1 MNSSHGQRIENWG
14 VVANDR
20 LSGAVLNRAGHRD
33 GAMIVTSAVVEVRL
47 MGGGDWSD
55 TYPVAF
61 TESGNAYRLGQP
73 SRSFGMDRAERFIHA
88 KLSAESRS
96 MQRETRIFD
105 RDTTIVRAAVD
116 TSLHNFD
123 CIDVYETSFKP
134 L

>member
-1 MNSSHGQRIENWG
+1 MFTGQGQRIEDWG

-20 LSGAVLNRAGHRD
+20 LSGAVHNRAGHRD
-33 GAMIVTSAVVEVRL
+33 GAMIVTSPVVEIRL
-47 MGGGDWSD
+47 MGSGDWSD

-73 SRSFGMDRAERFIHA
+73 SNSFGIERAEQFINA
-88 KLSAESRS
+88 KLTGPSAPV
-96 MQRETRIFD
+96 QREAKGFNPDI
-105 RDTTIVRAAVD
+105 TIVRAAVD
-116 TSLHNFD
+116 TSLHNYD

>member
-1 MNSSHGQRIENWG
+1 MRSSEGQRIENWG
-14 VVANDR
+14 VVANER
-20 LSGAVLNRAGHRD
+20 LAGAVHNRAGHRD
-33 GAMIVTSAVVEVRL
+33 GAMIVTSPVVEIRL
-47 MGGGDWSD
+47 MGAGGWSD

-73 SRSFGMDRAERFIHA
+73 SSSFGIQRAEQFIHA
-88 KLSAESRS
+88 KLPADSRPE
-96 MQRETRIFD
+96 QREVPSFHRD
-105 RDTTIVRAAVD
+105 RTIVRAAVD